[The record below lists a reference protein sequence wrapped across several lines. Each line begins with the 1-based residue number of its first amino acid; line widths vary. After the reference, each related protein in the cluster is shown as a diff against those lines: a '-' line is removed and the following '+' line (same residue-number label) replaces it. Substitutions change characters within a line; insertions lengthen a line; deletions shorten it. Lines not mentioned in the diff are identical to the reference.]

1 MCGYRKIYITPY
13 KQFWLTA
20 IYENE
25 KLAEVYADY
34 PDSAGL
40 LNRIYIGKVKSVVK
54 NIGAAF
60 IEIAGGVEGYYKMSE
75 NPYPFFTNQ
84 KKNSKFVP
92 GDEILVQ
99 VEKENIKTKAPVL
112 TSCISLAGRYSVLKA
127 GKEKAA
133 VSGKIKDEQ
142 RRQEL
147 VKIAEENGG
156 EDFCFIIRTKA
167 EKAQDTDI
175 LEDIRSLKEKYSAI
189 LSKSRYLTCF
199 SEVYK
204 APEEYISRIEQMND
218 EALIKVSTDIRT
230 VYEKLRDCADFG
242 SKLVFYEDEQLP
254 LIKLLS
260 LETQLERALKPQ
272 VWLKS
277 GGSLIIEPTEA
288 FVVIDVNTGRYDGKK
303 TGEDTFL
310 KINLEAAEEIA
321 RQLRLRN
328 LSGIILID
336 FINMKK
342 AENKKLLIDTLK
354 ASIEKDS
361 VKTVFVDMTRLNIV
375 ELTRKKVRKPLF
387 EQLKETQRKFGR

>member
-13 KQFWLTA
+13 KEFWLTA
-20 IYENE
+20 VYEHE
-25 KLAEVYADY
+25 KLTELYADY
-34 PDSAGL
+34 KKAAGL
-40 LNRIYIGKVKSVVK
+40 LERIYIGKVKSIVK
-54 NIGAAF
+54 NIDAAF
-60 IEIAGGVEGYYKMSE
+60 IEIAGGIEGYYKISE
-75 NPYPFFTNQ
+75 NPHPVFLNR
-84 KKNSKFVP
+84 KNTDKLVP
-92 GDEILVQ
+92 GDEVLVQ

-112 TSCISLAGRYSVLKA
+112 TSCISLAGRYAVLKA

-133 VSGKIKDEQ
+133 VSGKIADGK

-147 VKIAEENGG
+147 LAMAEENSGG
-156 EDFCFIIRTKA
+156 DFCFIMRTKA
-167 EKAQDTDI
+167 ENAQDTEI
-175 LEDIRSLKEKYSAI
+175 LEDMRKLREKYSGI

-204 APEEYISRIEQMND
+204 APEEYIVRIEQMND
-218 EALIKVSTDIRT
+218 EGLIKVSTDIGE
-230 VYEKLRDCADFG
+230 VYEKLKEYSLIGD
-242 SKLVFYEDEQLP
+242 KLIFYEDEQFP

-260 LETQLERALKPQ
+260 LETQLERALMPQ

-277 GGSLIIEPTEA
+277 GGSIVIEPTEA

-310 KINLEAAEEIA
+310 KINLEAAAEIA

-354 ASIEKDS
+354 TEIEKDS

-375 ELTRKKVRKPLF
+375 ELTRKKVRKPLY
-387 EQLKETQRKFGR
+387 EQLKGTKRKFGR